1 MLGDLL
7 DNGDVDYAVLD
18 VLEGLVKVGNRI
30 ITIDNDYARTEFLKY
45 PIIKALLD
53 LNILF
58 KSKYFD

>member
-1 MLGDLL
+1 L
-7 DNGDVDYAVLD
+7 DNGDIDYAVLD

-30 ITIDNDYARTEFLKY
+30 LTIENEYARLEFLKF
-45 PIIKALLD
+45 PIIRALLD